1 MQQLAA
7 ARRVTRESVVRAYR
21 LYLGGSAMS
30 FERGWISLH
39 QMLAARPDGDP
50 AGGALRGAQS
60 AYPFNRG
67 YMYPAAR
74 DA

>member
-1 MQQLAA
+1 ML
-7 ARRVTRESVVRAYR
+7 RAFR
-21 LYLGGSAMS
+21 LYLGGSALS

-39 QMLAARPDGDP
+39 QMLAARPDGDA